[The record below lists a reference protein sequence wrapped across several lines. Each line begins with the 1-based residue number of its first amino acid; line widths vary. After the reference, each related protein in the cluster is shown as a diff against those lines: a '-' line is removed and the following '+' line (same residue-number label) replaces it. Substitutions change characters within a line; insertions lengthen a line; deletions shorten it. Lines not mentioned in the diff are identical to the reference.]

1 MVCRNPSCK
10 PTARDV
16 RRESMLSS
24 DQHRNL
30 FKGIVLVLPNPKLQ
44 KLQRSIWP
52 EEEEEK
58 EENFLYLETSS
69 VDGFDRRWYRTV
81 LGRGADG
88 RRTNGWG

>member
-1 MVCRNPSCK
+1 MENRKGCEEGEHAQISIGIQNK
-10 PTARDV
+10 KL
-16 RRESMLSS
+16 E
-24 DQHRNL
+24 NL
-30 FKGIVLVLPNPKLQ
+30 IKDFDLILPDPKLQ